1 MQEWYSVFYGLL
13 AMIGILA
20 FMCLSMSIIVMLNES
35 GHKKHTHSPSRVLED
50 GLDDVS
56 NDIEDKL
63 KENTKNDKQH

>member
-20 FMCLSMSIIVMLNES
+20 FMCLCMSIIVMINES
-35 GHKKHTHSPSRVLED
+35 GHKKHTHSPLRILND
-50 GLDDVS
+50 GLDDVL

-63 KENTKNDKQH
+63 KRGGK